1 MGAKAAQ
8 ALHPAPRKLANWRWG
23 WRSET
28 SRRRSNL
35 RRLLQAKDPR
45 DVVALH
51 TDYVNSQI
59 AALAEQGKEPGEQV
73 AKMDPVP
80 SVDLRI
86 VLTHGVR
93 NPQNTGGS
101 NVFLCIAIFLLQC
114 IKMWCIGVG

>member
-51 TDYVNSQI
+51 TDYVDSQI

-73 AKMDPVP
+73 AKMTGKFPA
-80 SVDLRI
+80 
-86 VLTHGVR
+86 LT
-93 NPQNTGGS
+93 
-101 NVFLCIAIFLLQC
+101 FELC
-114 IKMWCIGVG
+114 

>member
-73 AKMDPVP
+73 AKMTGNFPA
-80 SVDLRI
+80 
-86 VLTHGVR
+86 LT
-93 NPQNTGGS
+93 
-101 NVFLCIAIFLLQC
+101 FELC
-114 IKMWCIGVG
+114 

>member
-73 AKMDPVP
+73 AKMTRQVP

-93 NPQNTGGS
+93 NPQNTGAGMS
-101 NVFLCIAIFLLQC
+101 FCASQYFYCNASKC
-114 IKMWCIGVG
+114 GV

>member
-1 MGAKAAQ
+1 
-8 ALHPAPRKLANWRWG
+8 
-23 WRSET
+23 
-28 SRRRSNL
+28 L

-45 DVVALH
+45 DVVAPH

-86 VLTHGVR
+86 VLAHGVR